1 MRLEVSDLHSG
12 YGRIEV
18 LHGLSIAVG
27 AGESVGLFGPNGHGK
42 TTLLRTISGLLRP
55 SAGRVVFDAADVTG
69 AGSDAIVEKGI
80 IHVAQAST
88 LFPRMTVLE
97 ALTLGAYRS
106 AAWPHRRQTMDRV
119 FAIFP
124 RLAERR
130 GQYCRT
136 LSGGER
142 QMAAIGVGLMA
153 MPDLLMLDEP
163 TLGLAPK
170 IRQELARQIGLV
182 AETGASLLVVDQD
195 VDLLLGLCPRLYLI
209 EEGRVALEIK
219 DRSELKHQDI
229 LQRYFGSAA

>member
-1 MRLEVSDLHSG
+1 MRLEVEDLRSG

-18 LHGLSIAVG
+18 LHGVSLAVG

-42 TTLLRTISGLLRP
+42 TTLLRTISGLLKP
-55 SAGRVVFDAADVTG
+55 GSGRIVFEGADVTG
-69 AGSDAIVEKGI
+69 AASDAIVEKGI
-80 IHVAQAST
+80 IQVAQAST

-97 ALTLGAYRS
+97 ALTLGAYRK
-106 AAWPHRRQTMDRV
+106 AAWPHRRATLEKV
-119 FAIFP
+119 FCIFP

-130 GQYCRT
+130 SQYCKT

-163 TLGLAPK
+163 TLGLAPR
-170 IRQELARQIGLV
+170 IRQELGHQIGLV
-182 AETGASLLVVDQD
+182 ADTGVSLVVVDQD

-209 EEGRVALEIK
+209 EEGKVSLEIK

-229 LQRYFGSAA
+229 IQRYFGSAA